1 MAPSITASAK
11 SLDATAVQA
20 LAASLRGPLIQPG
33 DPGYDAARTT
43 WNARIDRH
51 PALIVRCAGA
61 ADVIAGVTFA
71 REHGL
76 LLAIKG
82 SGHNVAGTAVCDD
95 GLLLDLSPMTGIHV
109 DPVRRTARAEPGVLW
124 GELDAEAQVFGLATI
139 GVDVSSVGIAGLTL
153 GGGFGWRVRHY
164 GLACDTLLSADI
176 VTADGRLLT
185 ASATEHPDL
194 FWGLRGGGGN
204 FGVVTSFEYQLH
216 PAGEL
221 LAGLLLYPVTM
232 AHPVLAFYREFTKMA
247 PDALTVWAILL
258 TAADGAPMLALLV
271 CYDGSGAL
279 AEQAVQPLREF
290 GPPLA
295 DHLGP
300 MTYREVQTLFDA
312 AFPAGLQSS
321 WKSSYLGELSD
332 DAIATM
338 VTQFATVPS
347 PQSAVLVEHLGGA
360 VSRVGNDETA
370 FSNRDAPY
378 SFLIVSVWPDAT
390 QSAQNIQ
397 WTDEFWGAMQP
408 FASGGVYVN
417 YLGEEG
423 PDRVK
428 AAYGRNYDRLVAVK
442 NKYDPTNLFRVNQN
456 IPPQD

>member
-1 MAPSITASAK
+1 MATSSTATAK
-11 SLDATAVQA
+11 LLDTTAVQA
-20 LAASLRGPLIQPG
+20 FAATLRGPLIRPG
-33 DPGYDAARTT
+33 DPGYDAARTV

-51 PALIVRCAGA
+51 PALIVCCAGA

-71 REHGL
+71 REHDL
-76 LLAIKG
+76 LLSLKG
-82 SGHNVAGTAVCDD
+82 GGHNVAGTAVCDD
-95 GLLLDLSPMTGIHV
+95 GLLLDLSSMKGLRI
-109 DPVRRTARAEPGVLW
+109 DPVRRTARAEPGVTW
-124 GELDAEAQVFGLATI
+124 GEVDAEAQAFGLASI

-164 GLACDTLLSADI
+164 GLACDTLLSVDV
-176 VTADGRLLT
+176 VTADGELLT

-194 FWGLRGGGGN
+194 FWALRGGGGN
-204 FGVVTSFEYQLH
+204 FGVVTSFEYQLY
-216 PAGEL
+216 PAGQM

-232 AHPVLAFYREFTKMA
+232 ANEVLAFYREFTQTA

-258 TAADGAPMLALLV
+258 TAADGAHMLALLV
-271 CYDGSGAL
+271 CYDGFGPAAQQAL
-279 AEQAVQPLREF
+279 RPLREF

-300 MTYREVQTLFDA
+300 MAYREVQTLFDA
-312 AFPAGLQSS
+312 AFPAGRQSS

-332 DAIATM
+332 DAIETM
-338 VTQFATVPS
+338 VDQFATVPS

-370 FSNRDAPY
+370 FSDRDAPY
-378 SFLIVSVWPDAT
+378 SFLIVSVWPDAIQST
-390 QSAQNIQ
+390 QNLQ
-397 WTDEFWGAMQP
+397 WTDECWQAMQP

-423 PDRVK
+423 PKRVK
-428 AAYGRNYDRLVAVK
+428 AAYGRNYDRLVALK
-442 NKYDPTNLFRVNQN
+442 TRYDPTNLFRVNQN
-456 IPPQD
+456 IPPA

>member
-1 MAPSITASAK
+1 MATSISASTK
-11 SLDATAVQA
+11 PLDTTAVQA
-20 LAASLRGPLIQPG
+20 FAATLRGSLIQPG
-33 DPGYDAARTT
+33 DPGYDLARTV
-43 WNARIDRH
+43 WNALIDRH

-71 REHGL
+71 REQGL
-76 LLAIKG
+76 LLSIKG
-82 SGHNVAGTAVCDD
+82 GGHNVAGTAVCDD
-95 GLLLDLSPMTGIHV
+95 GLLLDLSSMKSIRI
-109 DPVRRTARAEPGVLW
+109 DPPRRTARAEPGVLW
-124 GELDAEAQVFGLATI
+124 GELDAEAQAFGLATI

-164 GLACDTLLSADI
+164 GLACDTLLSVDI

-185 ASATEHPDL
+185 ASATEHPEL

-221 LAGLLLYPVTM
+221 LAGLLLYPVSM
-232 AHPVLAFYREFTKMA
+232 ATEVLTFYREFTKTA

-258 TAADGAPMLALLV
+258 TATDGAHLLALLV
-271 CYDGSGAL
+271 CYDGSGPA
-279 AEQAVQPLREF
+279 AEEAVQPLRDF

-312 AFPAGLQSS
+312 AFPAGLHSS
-321 WKSSYLGELSD
+321 WKSSYLRELSD
-332 DAIATM
+332 DAITTM
-338 VTQFATVPS
+338 MAQFATVPS
-347 PQSAVLVEHLGGA
+347 PQTAVLVEHLGGA
-360 VSRVGNDETA
+360 VSRVDTDETA
-370 FSNRDAPY
+370 FPDRDAPY

-390 QSAQNIQ
+390 HSTQNIQ
-397 WTDEFWGAMQP
+397 WTDEYWGAMQP

-428 AAYGRNYDRLVAVK
+428 AAYRRNYDRLGALK
-442 NKYDPTNLFRVNQN
+442 SAYDPANLFRVNQN
-456 IPPQD
+456 IPPA

>member
-1 MAPSITASAK
+1 MAPFITASAK
-11 SLDATAVQA
+11 PLDATTVEA
-20 LAASLRGPLIQPG
+20 LAATLRGPLIQPG
-33 DPGYDAARTT
+33 DPGYDAARTV
-43 WNARIDRH
+43 WNARIDRR

-82 SGHNVAGTAVCDD
+82 GGHNIAGTAVCDD
-95 GLLLDLSPMTGIHV
+95 GLLLDLSSMTSIRI

-124 GELDAEAQVFGLATI
+124 GELDAEAQAFGLATI

-164 GLACDTLLSADI
+164 GLACDTLLSADV

-185 ASATEHPDL
+185 TSATENAEL

-232 AHPVLAFYREFTKMA
+232 ATEVLTFYREFTQTA

-258 TAADGAPMLALLV
+258 TAADGTPMLALLV
-271 CYDGSGAL
+271 CYDGAGSA
-279 AEQAVQPLREF
+279 AQQAVQPLRDF
-290 GPPLA
+290 GPPLE

-300 MTYREVQTLFDA
+300 MSYRQVQTLFDA
-312 AFPAGLQSS
+312 AFPAGLHSA

-338 VTQFATVPS
+338 VDQFATVPS

-360 VSRVGNDETA
+360 VSRIGSGETA
-370 FSNRDAPY
+370 FADRDAPY

-390 QSAQNIQ
+390 QSAQNMQ
-397 WTDEFWGAMQP
+397 WTDECWQAMQP

-423 PDRVK
+423 PERVK
-428 AAYGRNYDRLVAVK
+428 AAYGRNYDRLVALK
-442 NKYDPTNLFRVNQN
+442 NTYDPTNLFRMNQN
-456 IPPQD
+456 IPPA

>member
-1 MAPSITASAK
+1 MATLGTSRTKP
-11 SLDATAVQA
+11 LDATTVEAF
-20 LAASLRGPLIQPG
+20 AATLRGPLIQVG
-33 DPGYDAARTT
+33 DPGYDTARTV

-76 LLAIKG
+76 LLSIKG
-82 SGHNVAGTAVCDD
+82 GGHNIAGTAVCDD
-95 GLLLDLSPMTGIHV
+95 GLLLDLSSMTGIRI
-109 DPVRRTARAEPGVLW
+109 DPQRPTARAEPGVLW
-124 GELDAEAQVFGLATI
+124 GELDAEAQAFGLASI

-164 GLACDTLLSADI
+164 GLACDTLLSVDI

-204 FGVVTSFEYQLH
+204 FGVVTSFEYQLY

-232 AHPVLAFYREFTKMA
+232 AHEVLTFYREFTTTA

-271 CYDGSGAL
+271 CYDGFGPGAQ
-279 AEQAVQPLREF
+279 QAVQPLRDV

-295 DHLGP
+295 DHLGS
-300 MTYREVQTLFDA
+300 MSYREVQTLFDA
-312 AFPAGLQSS
+312 AFPAGRQSA
-321 WKSSYLGELSD
+321 WKSSYLGEFSD
-332 DAIATM
+332 EAIATM
-338 VTQFATVPS
+338 VTQFAAVPS

-360 VSRVGNDETA
+360 VSRVGTNETA
-370 FSNRDAPY
+370 FAGRDAPY

-397 WTDEFWGAMQP
+397 WTDECWQAMQP
-408 FASGGVYVN
+408 WASGGVYVN
-417 YLGEEG
+417 YLGDED
-423 PDRVK
+423 PARVK
-428 AAYGRNYDRLVAVK
+428 AAYGRNYDRLIAVK

-456 IPPQD
+456 IPPA

>member
-1 MAPSITASAK
+1 MATSSTASAK
-11 SLDATAVQA
+11 PLDTTAVQA
-20 LAASLRGPLIQPG
+20 FAATLRGPLIQPG
-33 DPGYDAARTT
+33 DPGYDAARTV
-43 WNARIDRH
+43 WNAMIDRH

-76 LLAIKG
+76 LLSIKG
-82 SGHNVAGTAVCDD
+82 GGHNVAGTAVCDD
-95 GLLLDLSPMTGIHV
+95 GLLLDLSSMKGLRI
-109 DPVRRTARAEPGVLW
+109 DPLRRTARAEPGLTW
-124 GELDAEAQVFGLATI
+124 GEVDAEAQAFGLATI

-164 GLACDTLLSADI
+164 GLACDTLLSVDM

-216 PAGEL
+216 PAGQL

-232 AHPVLAFYREFTKMA
+232 ANEVLAFYREFTKTA
-247 PDALTVWAILL
+247 PDELTVWAILL

-271 CYDGSGAL
+271 CYNGSGAV

-300 MTYREVQTLFDA
+300 MPYREVQTMFDA
-312 AFPAGLQSS
+312 AFPAGRHSS

-338 VTQFATVPS
+338 VAQFATVPS
-347 PQSAVLVEHLGGA
+347 PQSAVLIEHLGGA

-370 FSNRDAPY
+370 FSDRDAPY

-397 WTDEFWGAMQP
+397 WTDEFWQAMQP
-408 FASGGVYVN
+408 CASGGVYVN

-423 PDRVK
+423 QSGSRRPT
-428 AAYGRNYDRLVAVK
+428 AATTTASS
-442 NKYDPTNLFRVNQN
+442 P
-456 IPPQD
+456 

>member
-1 MAPSITASAK
+1 
-11 SLDATAVQA
+11 
-20 LAASLRGPLIQPG
+20 
-33 DPGYDAARTT
+33 
-43 WNARIDRH
+43 
-51 PALIVRCAGA
+51 
-61 ADVIAGVTFA
+61 VTFA
-71 REHGL
+71 RERGL

-82 SGHNVAGTAVCDD
+82 GGHNVAGTAVRDE
-95 GLLLDLSPMTGIHV
+95 GLLLDLSSMKGIRI
-109 DPVRRTARAEPGVLW
+109 DPVRRTARAEPGILW
-124 GELDAEAQVFGLATI
+124 GELDAEAQAFGLASI

-164 GLACDTLLSADI
+164 GLACDTLLSVDI

-185 ASATEHPDL
+185 ASATENRDL
-194 FWGLRGGGGN
+194 FWAVRGGGGN

-221 LAGLLLYPVTM
+221 LAGLLLYPVSM
-232 AHPVLAFYREFTKMA
+232 ATKVLAFYREFTQTA

-258 TAADGAPMLALLV
+258 TAADGAHMLALLV
-271 CYDGSGAL
+271 CYDGSGTA
-279 AEQAVQPLREF
+279 AQRAVQPLRDF

-300 MTYREVQTLFDA
+300 MSYREVQTLFDG
-312 AFPAGLQSS
+312 AFPAGRQSS
-321 WKSSYLGELSD
+321 WKSSYLTELSD
-332 DAIATM
+332 DAIETM

-370 FSNRDAPY
+370 FSDRDALF

-390 QSAQNIQ
+390 HSAQNIL
-397 WTDEFWGAMQP
+397 WTDECWQAMQP

-423 PDRVK
+423 PERVK

-456 IPPQD
+456 IPPQG